1 MILLL
6 DSGNSRL
13 KAALVTRDAAGVW
26 QYAGDPVALAHDT
39 VATALPAWLAE
50 RLPANMT
57 QQQAQASRP
66 APAETATS
74 ASVTP
79 RRRLQ
84 GAIGVNVAGV
94 LAAERIAAV
103 LLAHG
108 VDAIDWQVP
117 GEAALGLRN
126 GYRAPT
132 QLGADRW
139 MGLVGIWTSVV
150 VQTAPASGPQPR
162 QLVNFGTATTVDT
175 ISPDGVFVGGLIVPG
190 WSLMRDA
197 LAQRTAQLPSA
208 AGVVLDF
215 PADTHDAITSG
226 IAAAQAGAVLRQWMI
241 ARARF
246 GTAPALYI
254 TGGASDA
261 VVNEI
266 AQLLALSGVTAPLE
280 RIAHPVLDGLRA
292 VLRQRAQAVPG
303 AA

>member
-1 MILLL
+1 MMLLL

-13 KAALVTRDAAGVW
+13 KATLVTRDAAGVW
-26 QYAGDPVALAHDT
+26 QYAGEPVALAHNT
-39 VATALPAWLAE
+39 VATALPAWLAS
-50 RLPANMT
+50 LPR
-57 QQQAQASRP
+57 QP
-66 APAETATS
+66 
-74 ASVTP
+74 
-79 RRRLQ
+79 LQ

-108 VDAIDWQVP
+108 IYTIDWQTP
-117 GEAALGLRN
+117 GDTTLGLRN
-126 GYRAPT
+126 GYRTPT

-139 MGLVGIWTSVV
+139 MGLVGIWTSVAA
-150 VQTAPASGPQPR
+150 QTAPAPRPQPR
-162 QLVNFGTATTVDT
+162 QLVSFGTATTVDT
-175 ISPDGVFVGGLIVPG
+175 ISPDGIFVGGLIVPG
-190 WSLMRDA
+190 WNLMRDA
-197 LAQRTAQLPSA
+197 LAQRTAQLPTA
-208 AGVVLDF
+208 AGAVLDF

-246 GTAPALYI
+246 GAAPALYI

-266 AQLLALSGVTAPLE
+266 AQLLALSGVDAPLE

-292 VLRQRAQAVPG
+292 VLRQRAGTVPD
-303 AA
+303 A